1 MVFFQSSNFSLKLLL
16 LKWDKDLLQYS
27 GTESV
32 PGCTGNS
39 KGTGSGTGKKKMKS
53 TATGT
58 GTRTGR

>member
-27 GTESV
+27 GTGSV

-39 KGTGSGTGKKKMKS
+39 RGTGTGTGKKKMKN
-53 TATGT
+53 AGTGT
-58 GTRTGR
+58 GTGT